1 MKNHIYSDVADQVSS
16 VVLAKEIVSDV
27 IEERDSKKTTAIV
40 LTVIGLILVAAVV
53 GAGVFLATKNK
64 DGERRGKVLARK
76 IKKKFPSKKR
86 RETLAE
92 DGYEF

>member
-76 IKKKFPSKKR
+76 IKKKLPSKKR
-86 RETLAE
+86 KENLAE
-92 DGYEF
+92 EDYEF